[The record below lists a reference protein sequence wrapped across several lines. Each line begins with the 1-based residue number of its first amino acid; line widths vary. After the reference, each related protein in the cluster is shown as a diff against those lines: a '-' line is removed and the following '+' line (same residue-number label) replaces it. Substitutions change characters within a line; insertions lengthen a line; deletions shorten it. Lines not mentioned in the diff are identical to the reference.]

1 MIKLIFGTF
10 LKCLK
15 SVLTKNQLFRRGK
28 MREIKYEEIVK
39 SVKDMILFSA
49 TNLPKD
55 AYKALEDAYKAEKSE
70 VCKQVLKQILENADI
85 AKNETR
91 PLCQDTGLA
100 VFFVKVGEDVKVVGG
115 SLKKA
120 INEGTEQGYKE
131 GYLRASTC
139 HWDTRA
145 NLKDEVGYNLPAII
159 HFDLVEG
166 DSLDIEY
173 AAKGG
178 GSENVSRATVFPPA
192 KGRKGIIEYV
202 KQVISDAGPNPCP
215 PLTVG
220 VGIGGTFEKAVISS
234 KHALF
239 RELGSKNPDPV
250 LDSMEAELMV
260 LLNNLGIGAMGM
272 GGTNTVLGVHIEKNP
287 CHIASLPVS
296 VNVQCHSSR
305 HMHIKL

>member
-1 MIKLIFGTF
+1 
-10 LKCLK
+10 
-15 SVLTKNQLFRRGK
+15 
-28 MREIKYEEIVK
+28 MREIAYSDIVK
-39 SVKDMILFSA
+39 GIRDAIIYSG

-55 AYKALEDAYKAEKSE
+55 AYAALQKAYDTEKSE
-70 VCKQVLKQILENADI
+70 VCKEILRQLLENADI
-85 AKNETR
+85 AANEAR

-120 INEGTEQGYKE
+120 INEGTELGYKE

-145 NLKDEVGYNLPAII
+145 NLKDEIGYNLPAII

-166 DSLDIEY
+166 DGLEIEY

-178 GSENVSRATVFPPA
+178 GSENVSRATVFAPA
-192 KGRKGIIEYV
+192 KGRKGIVEYV

-239 RELGSKNPDPV
+239 RDLGSKNPDPV
-250 LDSMEAELMV
+250 LDSMEQELMEV
-260 LLNNLGIGAMGM
+260 LNNLGIGSMGM
-272 GGTNTVLGVHIEKNP
+272 GGTQTVLGVHIEKNP

-296 VNVQCHSSR
+296 VNVQCHSTR
-305 HMHIKL
+305 HIKLTF